1 MGYRMSTNFFLM
13 SNEIFRYGLKPNE
26 FTVYCYLVSCAGQK
40 DTCWPSVK
48 TIARACCVSEN
59 TVRKSIA
66 VLVERGFI
74 LKRSAKRIRP
84 NGKSYQWNNN
94 YYILDLPEL
103 PHKAAVTV

>member
-1 MGYRMSTNFFLM
+1 MSTNFFQM

-40 DTCWPSVK
+40 YKCWPSVK
-48 TIARACCVSEN
+48 TIAKACRVSEN

-66 VLVERGFI
+66 VLVEREFI
-74 LKRSAKRIRP
+74 LKRNTTRINS
-84 NGKSYQWNNN
+84 NGKTYQWNNN

-103 PHKAAVTV
+103 PSKATVTV